1 MTDAFLVLDDVSKSF
16 GTVQA
21 VRNVSMEI
29 EAGEFVA
36 LMGPS
41 GCGKTT
47 TLRMIAGL
55 DRPSTGEIRL
65 DGVRMN
71 ELKPWRRDTPLV
83 WQSFALFPFMTV
95 FKNVEF
101 GLRMRKVDKATRRR
115 TAMDWLERLG
125 IGELSGRD
133 VNKLSGGQQQ
143 RVALAR
149 ALVAEP
155 RVLLLD
161 EPFSA
166 LDAHLR
172 VQMQS
177 ELTRLHRQ
185 LGITFVFVTHAQSEA
200 LAMASRV
207 AVMNEGRIVQIGAP
221 LAVYRAPTS
230 RFVAEFV
237 GMNNILS
244 GPVSRLSGNE
254 ALVQTE
260 FASLCAPL
268 PPSHGIAPGDRIS
281 VVIGADRITL
291 SADDVPSTENVVRGT
306 VLAQEFVGAMITVF
320 LELAPGV
327 EFRIQKQQHELQG
340 LDLTIGSTLTAWWT
354 TEHAYVL
361 PQSDD
366 DR

>member
-55 DRPSTGEIRL
+55 DRPSAGEIRL

-101 GLRMRKVDKATRRR
+101 GLRMRKVGQATRRR

-149 ALVAEP
+149 ALV
-155 RVLLLD
+155 
-161 EPFSA
+161 
-166 LDAHLR
+166 
-172 VQMQS
+172 QS
-177 ELTRLHRQ
+177 R
-185 LGITFVFVTHAQSEA
+185 
-200 LAMASRV
+200 ASSFW
-207 AVMNEGRIVQIGAP
+207 M
-221 LAVYRAPTS
+221 S
-230 RFVAEFV
+230 
-237 GMNNILS
+237 
-244 GPVSRLSGNE
+244 
-254 ALVQTE
+254 
-260 FASLCAPL
+260 
-268 PPSHGIAPGDRIS
+268 
-281 VVIGADRITL
+281 L
-291 SADDVPSTENVVRGT
+291 SARSMRTCG
-306 VLAQEFVGAMITVF
+306 
-320 LELAPGV
+320 
-327 EFRIQKQQHELQG
+327 FRCNR
-340 LDLTIGSTLTAWWT
+340 S
-354 TEHAYVL
+354 
-361 PQSDD
+361 
-366 DR
+366 

>member
-1 MTDAFLVLDDVSKSF
+1 
-16 GTVQA
+16 
-21 VRNVSMEI
+21 
-29 EAGEFVA
+29 
-36 LMGPS
+36 
-41 GCGKTT
+41 
-47 TLRMIAGL
+47 
-55 DRPSTGEIRL
+55 
-65 DGVRMN
+65 
-71 ELKPWRRDTPLV
+71 
-83 WQSFALFPFMTV
+83 
-95 FKNVEF
+95 
-101 GLRMRKVDKATRRR
+101 
-115 TAMDWLERLG
+115 
-125 IGELSGRD
+125 
-133 VNKLSGGQQQ
+133 
-143 RVALAR
+143 
-149 ALVAEP
+149 
-155 RVLLLD
+155 
-161 EPFSA
+161 
-166 LDAHLR
+166 
-172 VQMQS
+172 MQS

-340 LDLTIGSTLTAWWT
+340 WI
-354 TEHAYVL
+354 
-361 PQSDD
+361 
-366 DR
+366 

>member
-1 MTDAFLVLDDVSKSF
+1 MTDSFLVLENLSKSF
-16 GTVQA
+16 GAVTA
-21 VRNVSMEI
+21 VRQLSMEI
-29 EAGEFVA
+29 DAGEFVA

-55 DRPSTGEIRL
+55 DTPSAGEIRM

-71 ELKPWRRDTPLV
+71 EIKPWQRDTPLV

-95 FKNVEF
+95 LKNVEF
-101 GLRMRKVDKATRRR
+101 GLKMRRVNRAARREQ
-115 TAMDWLERLG
+115 AMDWLERLG
-125 IGELSGRD
+125 IGELSQRD

-177 ELTRLHRQ
+177 ELARLHRQ
-185 LGITFVFVTHAQSEA
+185 LGITFIFVTHAQSEA

-207 AVMNEGRIVQIGAP
+207 AVMNDGQIMQIGAP
-221 LAVYRAPTS
+221 LEVYRAPTN

-237 GMNNILS
+237 GMNNILT
-244 GPVSRLSGNE
+244 GPISRLDGNE

-260 FASLCAPL
+260 FTHLRALLPASHNVTPR
-268 PPSHGIAPGDRIS
+268 DRIS
-281 VVIGADRITL
+281 VVIGADRIAL
-291 SADDVPSTENVVRGT
+291 SADQAQRTENVVKGT
-306 VLAQEFVGAMITVF
+306 ILGQEFVGAMVTVF
-320 LELAPGV
+320 LELAPGT
-327 EFRIQKQQHELQG
+327 EFRIQKQQHELEG
-340 LDLTIGSTLTAWWT
+340 LDLSIGSTLTASWK

-361 PQSDD
+361 PQADD
-366 DR
+366 S

>member
-1 MTDAFLVLDDVSKSF
+1 
-16 GTVQA
+16 
-21 VRNVSMEI
+21 MEI

-55 DRPSTGEIRL
+55 DTPSDGEIRL
-65 DGVRMN
+65 EGVRMN
-71 ELKPWRRDTPLV
+71 EVKLWRRDTPLV

-101 GLRMRKVDKATRRR
+101 GLKMRKIDRATRRQR
-115 TAMDWLERLG
+115 VMNWLERSG
-125 IGELSGRD
+125 IGDLAQRD
-133 VNKLSGGQQQ
+133 VNKLSGGQKK
-143 RVALAR
+143 RVALAC
-149 ALVAEP
+149 ALAAEP
-155 RVLLLD
+155 HVLLLD

-185 LGITFVFVTHAQSEA
+185 LGITFLFVTHAQSEA
-200 LAMASRV
+200 LASRV
-207 AVMNEGRIVQIGAP
+207 AVMNEGRIMQIGAP
-221 LAVYRAPTS
+221 LDVYRAPLN

-237 GMNNILS
+237 GMNNILT
-244 GPVSRLSGNE
+244 GPVGGLEGNE

-260 FASLCAPL
+260 FAHLRAPL
-268 PPSHGIAPGDRIS
+268 PASHGVAAGDRIS
-281 VVIGADRITL
+281 VVIGADRVTL
-291 SADDVPSTENVVRGT
+291 SADQVRRAENGVKGT
-306 VLAQEFVGAMITVF
+306 VLGQDFVDAMVAVF
-320 LELAPGV
+320 LELAPGI
-327 EFRIQKQQHELQG
+327 EFRIQKQQHELEG
-340 LDLTIGSTLTAWWT
+340 LDLSIGSVLTVWWA

-361 PQSDD
+361 PQTDD
-366 DR
+366 D

>member
-1 MTDAFLVLDDVSKSF
+1 MTEPFLVLENVSKSF
-16 GTVQA
+16 GTVEA
-21 VRNVSMEI
+21 VRHVTMEI

-55 DRPSTGEIRL
+55 DAPSEGEIRM

-71 ELKPWRRDTPLV
+71 EVKPWRRDTPLV

-101 GLRMRKVDKATRRR
+101 GLRMRKIDRATRRQKV
-115 TAMDWLERLG
+115 TTWLERLG
-125 IGELSGRD
+125 IGELAQRD

-155 RVLLLD
+155 PVLLLD

-185 LGITFVFVTHAQSEA
+185 LGITFLFVTHAQSEA

-207 AVMNEGRIVQIGAP
+207 AVMNEGRIMQIGNP
-221 LAVYRAPTS
+221 LDVYRAPTN

-237 GMNNILS
+237 GMNNIFA
-244 GPVSRLSGNE
+244 GPVRELEGNE

-260 FASLCAPL
+260 FARLRAPL
-268 PPSHGIAPGDRIS
+268 PASHGVTTGDRIS
-281 VVIGADRITL
+281 VVIGADRVTL
-291 SADDVPSTENVVRGT
+291 SADREERAENGVTGT
-306 VLAQEFVGAMITVF
+306 VLGQEFVGAMVTVF
-320 LELAPGV
+320 LELAPGI
-327 EFRIQKQQHELQG
+327 EFRIQKQQHELEG
-340 LDLTIGSTLTAWWT
+340 LDLNIGSALSAWWA

-361 PQSDD
+361 PQTGDD
-366 DR
+366 

>member
-1 MTDAFLVLDDVSKSF
+1 MTEPFLVLENVSKSF
-16 GTVQA
+16 GTVEA
-21 VRNVSMEI
+21 VRHVSMEI

-55 DRPSTGEIRL
+55 DAPSTGEIRL

-71 ELKPWRRDTPLV
+71 EVKPWRRDTPLV

-101 GLRMRKVDKATRRR
+101 GLRMRKIDRATRRQ
-115 TAMDWLERLG
+115 TVTTWLERLG
-125 IGELSGRD
+125 IGELAQRD

-155 RVLLLD
+155 PVLLLD

-207 AVMNEGRIVQIGAP
+207 AVMNEGRIMQIGVP
-221 LAVYRAPTS
+221 LDVYRAPMN

-237 GMNNILS
+237 GMNNILT
-244 GPVSRLSGNE
+244 GPVRGLEGDE

-260 FASLCAPL
+260 FAQLRAPL
-268 PPSHGIAPGDRIS
+268 PASHVVAAGDRIS
-281 VVIGADRITL
+281 VVIGADRVNL
-291 SADDVPSTENVVRGT
+291 SAGQEQGAENGVTGT
-306 VLAQEFVGAMITVF
+306 VLGQEFVGAMVTIF
-320 LELAPGV
+320 LELAPGT
-327 EFRIQKQQHELQG
+327 EFRIQKQQHELEG
-340 LDLTIGSTLTAWWT
+340 LDLGIGSVLSAWWA

-361 PQSDD
+361 PQTDD
-366 DR
+366 D

>member
-1 MTDAFLVLDDVSKSF
+1 MTEPFLVLENVSKSF
-16 GTVQA
+16 GTVEA
-21 VRNVSMEI
+21 VRHVSMEI

-55 DRPSTGEIRL
+55 DAPSAGEIRM

-71 ELKPWRRDTPLV
+71 EVKPWRRDTPLV

-101 GLRMRKVDKATRRR
+101 GLRMRKIDRATRRQKVVH
-115 TAMDWLERLG
+115 WLERLG
-125 IGELSGRD
+125 IGELAQRD

-155 RVLLLD
+155 PVLLLD

-207 AVMNEGRIVQIGAP
+207 AVMNEGRIMQIGDP
-221 LAVYRAPTS
+221 LDVYRAPMN

-237 GMNNILS
+237 GMNNIFT
-244 GPVSRLSGNE
+244 GPVSELEGNE

-260 FASLCAPL
+260 FARLRAPL
-268 PPSHGIAPGDRIS
+268 PATHGVTTGDRVS
-281 VVIGADRITL
+281 VVIGADRVTL
-291 SADDVPSTENVVRGT
+291 SADREQRSENGVMGT
-306 VLAQEFVGAMITVF
+306 VLGQEFVGAMVTVF
-320 LELAPGV
+320 LELAPGI
-327 EFRIQKQQHELQG
+327 EFRIQKQQHELEG
-340 LDLTIGSTLTAWWT
+340 LDLSIGSALSAWWA

-361 PQSDD
+361 PQTGDD
-366 DR
+366 

>member
-1 MTDAFLVLDDVSKSF
+1 MTEPFLVLDNVSKSF
-16 GTVQA
+16 GTVEA
-21 VRNVSMEI
+21 VRDVSMEI

-55 DRPSTGEIRL
+55 DAPSAGEIRM

-71 ELKPWRRDTPLV
+71 EVKPWRRDTPLV

-101 GLRMRKVDKATRRR
+101 GLRMRKIDRATRRQKV
-115 TAMDWLERLG
+115 TTWLERLG
-125 IGELSGRD
+125 IGDLARRD

-155 RVLLLD
+155 PVLLLD

-185 LGITFVFVTHAQSEA
+185 LGITFLFVTHAQSEA

-207 AVMNEGRIVQIGAP
+207 AVMNEGRIMQIGNP
-221 LAVYRAPTS
+221 LDVYRAPMN

-237 GMNNILS
+237 GMNNIFT
-244 GPVSRLSGNE
+244 GPVRGLEGNE
-254 ALVQTE
+254 ALVHTE
-260 FASLCAPL
+260 FARLRAPL
-268 PPSHGIAPGDRIS
+268 PASHGVATGDRIS
-281 VVIGADRITL
+281 VVIGADRVTL
-291 SADDVPSTENVVRGT
+291 SANREEHAENGVTGT
-306 VLAQEFVGAMITVF
+306 VLGQEFVGAMVTVF
-320 LELAPGV
+320 LELAPGI
-327 EFRIQKQQHELQG
+327 EFRIQKQQHELEG
-340 LDLTIGSTLTAWWT
+340 LDLNIGSALSAWWA

-361 PQSDD
+361 PQTGDD
-366 DR
+366 

>member
-1 MTDAFLVLDDVSKSF
+1 MTEPFLILENVSKSF
-16 GTVQA
+16 GTVEA
-21 VRNVSMEI
+21 VRHVSMEI

-55 DRPSTGEIRL
+55 DAPSTGEIRM

-71 ELKPWRRDTPLV
+71 EVKPWRRDTPLV

-95 FKNVEF
+95 LKNVEF
-101 GLRMRKVDKATRRR
+101 GLRMRKIDRATRRQKV
-115 TAMDWLERLG
+115 THWLERLG
-125 IGELSGRD
+125 ISELAQRD

-155 RVLLLD
+155 PVLLLD

-207 AVMNEGRIVQIGAP
+207 AVMNEGRIMQIGNP
-221 LAVYRAPTS
+221 LDVYRAPMN

-237 GMNNILS
+237 GMNNIFT
-244 GPVSRLSGNE
+244 GPVGGLEGNE

-260 FASLCAPL
+260 FARLRAPL
-268 PPSHGIAPGDRIS
+268 PASHGVTTGDRIS
-281 VVIGADRITL
+281 VVIGADRVTL
-291 SADDVPSTENVVRGT
+291 SAEREQRAENGVTGT
-306 VLAQEFVGAMITVF
+306 VLGQEFVGAMVTLF
-320 LELAPGV
+320 LELAPGI
-327 EFRIQKQQHELQG
+327 EFRIQKQQHELEG
-340 LDLTIGSTLTAWWT
+340 LDLSIGSALSAWWA

-361 PQSDD
+361 PQTEDD
-366 DR
+366 

>member
-1 MTDAFLVLDDVSKSF
+1 MTEPFLVLENVSKSF
-16 GTVQA
+16 GTVEA
-21 VRNVSMEI
+21 VRHVTMEI

-55 DRPSTGEIRL
+55 DAPSAGEIRM

-71 ELKPWRRDTPLV
+71 EVKPWRRDTPLV

-101 GLRMRKVDKATRRR
+101 GLRMRKIDRPTRRQKV
-115 TAMDWLERLG
+115 TTWLERLG
-125 IGELSGRD
+125 IGDLAQRD

-155 RVLLLD
+155 PVLLLD

-207 AVMNEGRIVQIGAP
+207 AVMNEGRIMQIGDP
-221 LAVYRAPTS
+221 LDVYRAPMN

-237 GMNNILS
+237 GMNNIFT
-244 GPVSRLSGNE
+244 GPVRGLEGNE

-260 FASLCAPL
+260 FARLRAPL
-268 PPSHGIAPGDRIS
+268 PASHGVTTGDRIS
-281 VVIGADRITL
+281 VVIGADRVTL
-291 SADDVPSTENVVRGT
+291 SADQEQRAENGVTGT
-306 VLAQEFVGAMITVF
+306 VLGQEFVGAMVTVF
-320 LELAPGV
+320 LELAPGI
-327 EFRIQKQQHELQG
+327 EFRIQKQQHELEG
-340 LDLTIGSTLTAWWT
+340 LDLSIGSGLGAWWA

-361 PQSDD
+361 PQTGDD
-366 DR
+366 

>member
-1 MTDAFLVLDDVSKSF
+1 MTDSFLVLDDVSKSF

-55 DRPSTGEIRL
+55 DTPSDGGIRL
-65 DGVRMN
+65 EGVRMN
-71 ELKPWRRDTPLV
+71 EVKPWRRDTPLV

-101 GLRMRKVDKATRRR
+101 SLRMRKVDKATRRKKVVS
-115 TAMDWLERLG
+115 WLERLG
-125 IGELSGRD
+125 IADLSQRD

-172 VQMQS
+172 VRMQS
-177 ELTRLHRQ
+177 ELARLHRQ
-185 LGITFVFVTHAQSEA
+185 LGITFLFVTHAQSEA

-207 AVMNEGRIVQIGAP
+207 AVMNEGRIMQIGAP
-221 LAVYRAPTS
+221 LAVYRAPLN

-244 GPVSRLSGNE
+244 GPVSGLDGNE

-260 FASLCAPL
+260 FARLRAPL
-268 PPSHGIAPGDRIS
+268 LASHGVAPGDRIS
-281 VVIGADRITL
+281 VVIGADRVSL
-291 SADDVPSTENVVRGT
+291 SADQVQPAENGVKGT
-306 VLAQEFVGAMITVF
+306 VLGQEFVGAMVTVF
-320 LELAPGV
+320 LELAPGL
-327 EFRIQKQQHELQG
+327 EFRIQKQQHEIEG
-340 LDLTIGSTLTAWWT
+340 LDLSIGSALTASWA
-354 TEHAYVL
+354 TEHAFVL
-361 PQSDD
+361 PQADD
-366 DR
+366 G